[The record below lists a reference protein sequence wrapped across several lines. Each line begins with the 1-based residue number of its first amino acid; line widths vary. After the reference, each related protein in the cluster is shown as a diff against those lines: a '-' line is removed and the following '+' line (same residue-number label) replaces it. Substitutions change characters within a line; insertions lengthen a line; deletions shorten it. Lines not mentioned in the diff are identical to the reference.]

1 MNVFDKKIND
11 LIDQY
16 SELTKEYISYLEADM
31 NEDAKKVNNKMNK
44 ISEKINALREQQDYG
59 LKQDMKR
66 TIDLYK
72 KFIISKGLIYEF
84 QNFVENEVEEE
95 YI

>member
-1 MNVFDKKIND
+1 MNYFDKNIND

-16 SELTKEYISYLEADM
+16 SELSKEYISYLEVDM

-44 ISEKINALREQQDYG
+44 IIEKINALRKQQYYV
-59 LKQDMKR
+59 LKQDSKR

-72 KFIISKGLIYEF
+72 KFIISKGLTYEF
-84 QNFVENEVEEE
+84 ENFVENEQEEK
-95 YI
+95 